1 MSEDAQNTPRSKRRT
16 AGRFESVPGS
26 HPRSWQ
32 TLLEVLRY
40 TTSKKGRG
48 EWIWH

>member
-26 HPRSWQ
+26 HTQSLYR
-32 TLLEVLRY
+32 
-40 TTSKKGRG
+40 
-48 EWIWH
+48 H